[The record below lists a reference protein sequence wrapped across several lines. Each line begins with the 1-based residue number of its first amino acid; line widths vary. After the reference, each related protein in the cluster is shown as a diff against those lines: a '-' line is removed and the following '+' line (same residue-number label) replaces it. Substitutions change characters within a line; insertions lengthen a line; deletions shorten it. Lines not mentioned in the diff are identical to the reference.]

1 VVLTRQRA
9 IAEVTTAS
17 GEVGPRHQA
26 RRGWSPFPTLPHML
40 REGGTSRPASGS
52 PLRGTVA

>member
-26 RRGWSPFPTLPHML
+26 ERGWSPVPTLPHRL
-40 REGGTSRPASGS
+40 REGGTGS
-52 PLRGTVA
+52 PLRWTVA